1 MAARVHGGFTLI
13 EVLVALTIAAIA
25 LMAALRATTAMR
37 NSSQDLRAR
46 TVAQWSAE
54 NRLAEIRVAGVFP
67 ALGVQRYDCSQ
78 GYVALQCVQDVKA
91 TQSPFFR
98 QVEVSVLGADGHRLA
113 QLVGFAVRG
122 L

>member
-1 MAARVHGGFTLI
+1 MRSLRGFTLI

-37 NSSQDLRAR
+37 SSTDALRAR
-46 TVAQWSAE
+46 TFAQWSAE
-54 NRLAEIRVAGVFP
+54 NRLSEIRVTGQFP
-67 ALGVQRYDCSQ
+67 ALGERRFDCSQ
-78 GYVALQCVQDVKA
+78 GYVVLACVENVKA

-98 QVEVSVLGADGHRLA
+98 QVELSVQGPDGHRLA
-113 QLVGFAVRG
+113 HLVGFAVRG

>member
-1 MAARVHGGFTLI
+1 MFARRRRGFTLI

-37 NSSQDLRAR
+37 NSSTELRAR
-46 TVAQWSAE
+46 TFAQWSAE
-54 NRLAEIRVAGVFP
+54 NRLGQIRVEGLFPTVGVRRF
-67 ALGVQRYDCSQ
+67 DCSQ
-78 GYVALQCVQDVKA
+78 GYVVLQCVEEIKA

-98 QVEVSVLGADGHRLA
+98 QVEISVLGSDGHRLT